1 MEKTKLGRVNLV
13 DNLRLDMAEI
23 LLEEDQIQERVRELG
38 QQITEDYAE
47 GNLLVVGILKGAII
61 FLADL
66 LRSIDL
72 KCRLDFMAVS
82 SYGDAIQS
90 TGVVRILKDLEQ
102 SVEGKDILIVEDIV
116 DSGLTLN
123 YLVQNLQSR
132 RPTSL
137 KVATFLDKPE
147 RRKVDVKVD
156 YLGFTIPD
164 RFVVGYGLDYAEKY
178 RNLPYIG
185 VLKPELVK

>member
-1 MEKTKLGRVNLV
+1 MENTKLGRVNLV

-23 LLEEDQIQERVRELG
+23 LFEEDQIQERVRELG

-82 SYGDAIQS
+82 SYGDAVQS

>member
-82 SYGDAIQS
+82 SYGDAVQS

>member
-23 LLEEDQIQERVRELG
+23 LFEEDQIQERVRELG

-82 SYGDAIQS
+82 SYGDAVQS

>member
-1 MEKTKLGRVNLV
+1 M
-13 DNLRLDMAEI
+13 RLDMAEI

-82 SYGDAIQS
+82 SYGDAVQS